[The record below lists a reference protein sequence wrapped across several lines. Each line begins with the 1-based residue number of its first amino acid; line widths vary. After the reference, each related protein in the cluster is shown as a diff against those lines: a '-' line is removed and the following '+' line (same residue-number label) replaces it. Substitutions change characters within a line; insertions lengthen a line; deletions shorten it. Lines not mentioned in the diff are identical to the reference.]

1 LIDLVPESYDLR
13 SISGLALSLTTCFS
27 HKGCGAKSLVKMAE
41 ERTLAIIAA
50 SRKFRG
56 FSRIGSRESPHCGVP
71 SSQSI
76 MNRSKKVSVAIK

>member
-27 HKGCGAKSLVKMAE
+27 HKGCGAKSLVKTAE

-56 FSRIGSRESPHCGVP
+56 FSRIGSRESHCGVP
-71 SSQSI
+71 SSKSN
-76 MNRSKKVSVAIK
+76 MNRDKKVSVAIK